1 MNHVPYVILG
11 TCVNDAACVKA
22 CPVDAIHPTP
32 LEADFAT
39 ADMLY
44 IDSAVCVS
52 CNACAEACP
61 VQAIVPADRL
71 PERFAIYREINVRLA
86 QARPR

>member
-61 VQAIVPADRL
+61 VQA
-71 PERFAIYREINVRLA
+71 ERFAIYREINVRLA